1 MNPEPRVRFILLKAA
16 LTWLDLEGVV
26 LSKSETNTVWIHLY
40 VKSKK
45 ANLLKAESRVVVI
58 RGQGQGNCRRC
69 FKCTNLHLVDK

>member
-45 ANLLKAESRVVVI
+45 ANLLKAES
-58 RGQGQGNCRRC
+58 GGYQGPGAGKLQKM
-69 FKCTNLHLVDK
+69 F